1 MRRLIE
7 VNPSIL
13 FLRIA
18 RLDILYREAI
28 DGAEIAPS
36 MPVNI
41 YWRVALAN
49 DLDQG
54 VEVLN
59 QIVEVHR
66 RFERLGLLNLF
77 DAIRQGV
84 TYHHFWRTCASV
96 SARLARRDFRVDFL
110 FYFEGATDS
119 GDNGIWLL

>member
-7 VNPSIL
+7 ANPSMF

-18 RLDILYREAI
+18 RLDILYCEAI
-28 DGAEIAPS
+28 VGAEIAPT

-54 VEVLN
+54 VEVL
-59 QIVEVHR
+59 
-66 RFERLGLLNLF
+66 
-77 DAIRQGV
+77 D
-84 TYHHFWRTCASV
+84 
-96 SARLARRDFRVDFL
+96 
-110 FYFEGATDS
+110 
-119 GDNGIWLL
+119 